1 MSSLEKMFPIPNLE
15 SCKRIL
21 CIQPHPDDNEIG
33 AGATIA
39 KLADKGCE
47 IFYLTATDGR
57 LGTSDPFIS
66 PQDLMKT
73 RDTELRAAAKVL
85 GAQKALSLGLRDCI
99 PEDVQSIAVKV
110 AEVIREI
117 KPQMLMT
124 VDPWLP
130 YEAHPDHRK
139 VGMAVVE
146 AMLFSGFPLYPK
158 IEQGVTF
165 PEWHVEGI
173 ALYHTA
179 YPNTYID
186 VTGYLDKKIESISH
200 HKSQF
205 DQKSM
210 ERLSKYVHVK
220 ASEMAKGKPFE
231 SAESFK
237 VLGSRHMHCFVDAIN
252 I

>member
-1 MSSLEKMFPIPNLE
+1 MSSLEEMYPIPKLE

-33 AGATIA
+33 AGGTIA
-39 KLADKGCE
+39 KLAANGCE

-57 LGTSDPFIS
+57 LGTSDPSVS
-66 PQDLMKT
+66 PEELIKT
-73 RDTELRAAAKVL
+73 RDAELRAAAKVL
-85 GAQKALSLGLRDCI
+85 SAQRCVSLGLRDCI
-99 PEDVQSIAVKV
+99 PEDVQTIAVKV
-110 AEVIREI
+110 AEVIRDI

-165 PEWHVEGI
+165 PSWHVEGI
-173 ALYHTA
+173 AMYHTA
-179 YPNTYID
+179 YPNTFVD
-186 VTGYLDKKIESISH
+186 VTGYLDKKMESISH

-205 DQKSM
+205 DPKNM
-210 ERLSKYVHVK
+210 ERLKQYVYVK
-220 ASEMAKGKPFE
+220 AAELAKGKPFE
-231 SAESFK
+231 SAETFK
-237 VLGSRHMHCFVDAIN
+237 VLGGRHMHCFVNAIN
-252 I
+252 M